1 MNTRHYDMLRE
12 LMALVKH
19 IRHPYLHRSI
29 QIVSLCEEL
38 VNEFITKASNSKLD
52 VFLSD
57 TQEALKAASS
67 ALGENH
73 TKVDSKMSDIENQLT
88 DALRTYI
95 QTERLS
101 EIHEALSEAKTKG
114 EASIDLLQVES
125 TEFTLDS
132 RDHVQNLNY
141 PGKEDETLDSVL
153 CFFENTSVNLKY
165 LPHFYVKNSDESN
178 QLKLVQPWTRLKGL
192 NQLYLVQ
199 NPRGLPFIILIKEDY
214 KSKARL
220 EDPGPRTSLVLRAMN
235 EDVKNDTK
243 QVSTKKLQL
252 RNGDE
257 KTKLSSKL
265 RQWGDIP
272 KVKVYHVDLV
282 LVIGTPDKHKH
293 NHAQG
298 QHRCFR
304 CWVEKQANRLKI
316 K

>member
-57 TQEALKAASS
+57 TQEALKAASN

-88 DALRTYI
+88 NALRTYI
-95 QTERLS
+95 QAERLS

-114 EASIDLLQVES
+114 EASIDLLQA
-125 TEFTLDS
+125 
-132 RDHVQNLNY
+132 
-141 PGKEDETLDSVL
+141 GKEDETLDSVL